1 MEQQELIS
9 GGVQDIASSL
19 GLGAGEDPSEKSL
32 PEKDV
37 PEGEDPPAV
46 EGDPPPDGDG
56 EQAPPA
62 KGEPPPADGAEA
74 PPADGQI
81 PPPQSWAKSQHE
93 VWAKMPREAQEYYTQ
108 REKQMLE
115 GMEQYREFHGLGK
128 AMKEVVTPYIPMI
141 QSSGLDPAKA
151 VAVLLQANYRL
162 TNGPVESRRQ
172 AFLELG
178 TSLGL
183 IQQQGGQ
190 AGQQPAIPPE
200 LKARIDRMEQQMTNA
215 QREQYI
221 ARRAEVEKSVT
232 QFWETHPLAEEVADD
247 MLIYLGA
254 GVPIATAYE
263 KAVFANPATREKEL
277 ARLQKEA
284 KAKAEEKARES
295 LEKARKAT
303 AANVRGRDTTRSPTE
318 PKGKFLDEGSMME
331 DLRDIQS
338 RSH

>member
-1 MEQQELIS
+1 MEQQELVS
-9 GGVQDIASSL
+9 TGVQDIASSL
-19 GLGAGEDPSEKSL
+19 GLGDDKAP
-32 PEKDV
+32 PEKELPPESQPIEGDEGAV
-37 PEGEDPPAV
+37 EAPQEGEEHPRA
-46 EGDPPPDGDG
+46 E
-56 EQAPPA
+56 
-62 KGEPPPADGAEA
+62 GEPPPPAEA
-74 PPADGQI
+74 AA
-81 PPPQSWAKSQHE
+81 PPPKSWAKETHE
-93 VWAKMPREAQEYYTQ
+93 LWTKLPPEAQKQ
-108 REKQMLE
+108 VLHREEQMLQ
-115 GMEQYREFHGLGK
+115 GIEQYREFHGLGK

-151 VAVLLQANYRL
+151 VGVLLQANYRL

-183 IQQQGGQ
+183 IQQQPGSGGQ
-190 AGQQPAIPPE
+190 PAVPPE
-200 LKARIDRMEQQMTNA
+200 LQARIDRMEQQMTNA
-215 QREQYI
+215 Q
-221 ARRAEVEKSVT
+221 RAEVEKSVT

-254 GVPIATAYE
+254 GVPITTAYE

-284 KAKAEEKARES
+284 KAKADEKARES

-303 AANVRGRDTTRSPTE
+303 ATNVRGRDTTRSPTE

>member
-19 GLGAGEDPSEKSL
+19 GLGAGEDPPEKSL
-32 PEKDV
+32 PEKDL
-37 PEGEDPPAV
+37 PEGEDPPVV
-46 EGDPPPDGDG
+46 EGDPPADGDS
-56 EQAPPA
+56 EQAPPVE
-62 KGEPPPADGAEA
+62 GEDPPVVETAAAPPPG
-74 PPADGQI
+74 
-81 PPPQSWAKSQHE
+81 SWAKETHE
-93 VWAKMPREAQEYYTQ
+93 LWAKLPPEAQKQ
-108 REKQMLE
+108 VLHREEQMLQ
-115 GMEQYREFHGLGK
+115 GIEQYREFHGLGK

-284 KAKAEEKARES
+284 KAKADEKARES